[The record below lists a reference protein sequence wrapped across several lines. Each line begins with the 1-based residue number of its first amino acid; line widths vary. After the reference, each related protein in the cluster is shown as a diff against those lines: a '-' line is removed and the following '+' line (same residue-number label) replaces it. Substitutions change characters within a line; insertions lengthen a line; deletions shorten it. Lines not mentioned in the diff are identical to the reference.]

1 MDTKTEPSERR
12 FDMWKA
18 IVILIYFSGWYALFI
33 WGRKKNKPNIE
44 TLAWLM
50 GGLSVLM
57 LIFGLLNWELVF
69 LGYK

>member
-1 MDTKTEPSERR
+1 MLK
-12 FDMWKA
+12 F
-18 IVILIYFSGWYALFI
+18 ILIVLYFSGWYALFR
-33 WGRKKNKPNIE
+33 WGRSRNKPNIE

-57 LIFGLLNWELVF
+57 LIFGILNWELTV

>member
-1 MDTKTEPSERR
+1 
-12 FDMWKA
+12 MWKL
-18 IVILIYFSGWYALFI
+18 IVILIYFSGWYTLFR
-33 WGRKKNKPNIE
+33 WGRSKGKPNIE

-57 LIFGLLNWELVF
+57 LVFGVLNWELSI